1 MPKPNALEALKEI
14 VKHFDNNPASS
25 QYAAHDLKYAIAAG
39 RQVAEQDPITCK
51 TCIHWD
57 RFAQPIDSRSIY
69 GVCNIINESDTVD
82 ERAVIA
88 YATDCRETDITHG
101 LHTRGDFSCI
111 LGVEKEGE

>member
-1 MPKPNALEALKEI
+1 MTKPNALAALKEI
-14 VKHFDNNPASS
+14 IKHFDNNPVSS
-25 QYAAHDLKYAIAAG
+25 RFVHHDVKYAVEAG
-39 RQVAEQDPITCK
+39 RQVLKRPLTCK

-57 RFAQPIDSRSIY
+57 KFAQPIDSRSTY

-101 LHTRGDFSCI
+101 LHTLGDFSCV
-111 LGVEKEGE
+111 LGVEKEAD